1 MNQLVRIQLNTQA
14 PQKLQLAALQ
24 DAFAEVCNT
33 LSPLVQQSRCWNRV
47 ALHHMTYRQLRA
59 QFPEL
64 GSQMICNAI
73 YSVSRTSRHVYQNP
87 NSLFNVNKLGDRP
100 LPLLRFQ
107 PQSPVY
113 FDRHTLSIK
122 AGQISMLTLDGR
134 MQFDL
139 AVKPEVEE
147 RFRTAKLREIVL
159 KQQAGEFVLDFT
171 FADGDAVDNPT
182 ATLEDL
188 PEYVLV
194 TESVL
199 TPASAQ
205 PPAAAM
211 TL

>member
-1 MNQLVRIQLNTQA
+1 MNQPVRIPLVTQA

-24 DAFAEVCNT
+24 EAFARVCNT
-33 LSPLVQQSRCWNRV
+33 LAPLVQQTRCWNRV

-73 YSVSRTSRHVYQNP
+73 YSVSRTSRHIYQHPSSN
-87 NSLFNVNKLGDRP
+87 FNVNKLGDKP

-107 PQSPVY
+107 TQSPVY

-134 MQFDL
+134 MQFEL
-139 AVKPEVEE
+139 AVKAEVEE

-159 KQQAGEFVLDFT
+159 KQHNGEFVLDFT
-171 FADGDAVDNPT
+171 FADVDNADGPA
-182 ATLEDL
+182 ATFDDL

-194 TESVL
+194 TYAI
-199 TPASAQ
+199 PPQAQQSA
-205 PPAAAM
+205 AVM